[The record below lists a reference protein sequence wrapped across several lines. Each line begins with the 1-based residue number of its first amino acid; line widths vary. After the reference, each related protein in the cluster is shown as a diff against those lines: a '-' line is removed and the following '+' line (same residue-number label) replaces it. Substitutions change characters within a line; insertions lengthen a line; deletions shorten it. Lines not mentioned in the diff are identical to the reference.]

1 MIVARPSELAGIAQ
15 EQAGDL
21 VDLGPGQPDPSL
33 LPFGLVR
40 RHLDRALAR
49 YGAGALAYGANA
61 GPLPAREALA
71 AWASETEDGDFRAE
85 QVLVVAGATQGI
97 DLICTRMARPGDAV
111 LVQRTTYN
119 LALELFRGRGIEA
132 VPVGDDLAAPTGEDL
147 VRAASEVTSRG
158 KRVAFAYVV
167 PTCHNPTGVSLTAG
181 QRLDL
186 LGGAREAG
194 ILIVEDDPYRVLS
207 FGDPPAPTIAAL
219 AGEDGVVAVRTL
231 SKLCGPGLRLGFL
244 IGEEGWIDDFS
255 VDPLFRSG
263 GGIAHLAS
271 LVLPTLLSSP
281 AFARHVARLRD
292 ELEERCRALRAALAP
307 AAACGAA
314 AWRDPAGGL
323 FLWVSLRP
331 PATAGSVVE
340 RAAVRGVRILP
351 GKHWFAEAGGEST
364 AWLRI
369 SFSGHSADVLAD
381 AGARIAEAIVAAYR
395 GADA

>member
-97 DLICTRMARPGDAV
+97 DLICTRMARPGDAA

-186 LGGAREAG
+186 LGGRG
-194 ILIVEDDPYRVLS
+194 RPGS
-207 FGDPPAPTIAAL
+207 CSS
-219 AGEDGVVAVRTL
+219 RT
-231 SKLCGPGLRLGFL
+231 
-244 IGEEGWIDDFS
+244 
-255 VDPLFRSG
+255 
-263 GGIAHLAS
+263 
-271 LVLPTLLSSP
+271 T
-281 AFARHVARLRD
+281 
-292 ELEERCRALRAALAP
+292 
-307 AAACGAA
+307 
-314 AWRDPAGGL
+314 
-323 FLWVSLRP
+323 
-331 PATAGSVVE
+331 
-340 RAAVRGVRILP
+340 
-351 GKHWFAEAGGEST
+351 
-364 AWLRI
+364 
-369 SFSGHSADVLAD
+369 
-381 AGARIAEAIVAAYR
+381 RIASSRSATGPRRRSPPSQAWTVWSQSGRSRSCAAQVSAS
-395 GADA
+395 GS